1 MKQGASSRRVNEQAR
16 QVIAEIVMFE
26 INDPRL
32 DLVTIT
38 GCEVSFDRSV
48 CNVYFTAEKGT
59 YESVQKALEAAS
71 GRIRSLMGRKL
82 PWRMAPELRFF
93 LDKSV
98 DQAERIAIAIQHE
111 RKRNAELEAEREA
124 RKAKIAGGQASSEE
138 REDDATAAEGD
149 AASEDGTTADASFG
163 ASDAADESGTRGD
176 GAGEGDVR

>member
-124 RKAKIAGGQASSEE
+124 RKAGIAGADAGGKAAEE
-138 REDDATAAEGD
+138 EEDDSAAESDATTEGATTAADGL
-149 AASEDGTTADASFG
+149 AASDG
-163 ASDAADESGTRGD
+163 AAD
-176 GAGEGDVR
+176 GAGDDEGDRR

>member
-111 RKRNAELEAEREA
+111 RKRNAELEAERQA
-124 RKAKIAGGQASSEE
+124 RKAGVAGADANEKVAEEGEDGSASES
-138 REDDATAAEGD
+138 DANTEGATTAADGSAVSD
-149 AASEDGTTADASFG
+149 GAA
-163 ASDAADESGTRGD
+163 D
-176 GAGEGDVR
+176 GAGDDEGDRR